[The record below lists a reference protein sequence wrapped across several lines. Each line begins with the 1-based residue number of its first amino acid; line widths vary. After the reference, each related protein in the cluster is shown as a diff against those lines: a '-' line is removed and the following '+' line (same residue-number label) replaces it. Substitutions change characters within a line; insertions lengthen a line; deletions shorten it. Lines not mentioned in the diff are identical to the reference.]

1 VCRDGRRPAARAAV
15 VSDGMVPRGIVD
27 LTPWPDWAAAAS
39 GAVEFLHQ
47 RVGWDLWMVTRVEGG
62 HQIVLVAEP
71 VGPVRPGD
79 RIPWVES
86 FCREMVE
93 GRAPRVATVAAV
105 VPEYAAITT
114 GLGRDVAA
122 YMGVPLMSGDGELF
136 GTLCGVAFRAKP
148 LSSAR
153 ELPLVELVAR
163 MLSTLL
169 TAGFTPPPTPEA
181 DGRQATTT
189 GRPPIPPRRR

>member
-1 VCRDGRRPAARAAV
+1 
-15 VSDGMVPRGIVD
+15 MVPRGIVD
-27 LTPWPDWAAAAS
+27 LTPWPDWEAAAS
-39 GAVEFLHQ
+39 AAVRFLHQ
-47 RVGWDLWMVTRVEGG
+47 RVGWDLWVVTRVAGD

-71 VGPVRPGD
+71 AGQVRPGT
-79 RIPWVES
+79 RTAWVES
-86 FCREMVE
+86 FCREMVA
-93 GRAPRVATVAAV
+93 GRAPRVATVTAA

-114 GLGRDVAA
+114 GPGADIAA
-122 YMGVPLMSGDGELF
+122 YIGVPLLAPDGELF

-148 LSSAR
+148 LSAAR

-169 TAGFTPPPTPEA
+169 TAGFAPPPTPA
-181 DGRQATTT
+181 DDEEQATTR